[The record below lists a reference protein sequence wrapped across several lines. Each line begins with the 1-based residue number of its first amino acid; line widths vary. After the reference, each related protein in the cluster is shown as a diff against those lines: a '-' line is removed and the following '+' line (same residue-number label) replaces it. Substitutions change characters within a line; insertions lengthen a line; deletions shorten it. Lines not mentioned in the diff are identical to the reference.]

1 MKKKK
6 FDLITPLRLLPL
18 IIVLVT
24 LCCVYLRSSQSM
36 PAGLYPN
43 VLAGQFRQGGGEWL
57 PLDEHTTISALDGDV
72 ILQGRFRIPIPQGT
86 PVHFYLDHINAVIS
100 VNGETVADSTL
111 ETSSVR
117 CGTLWQSFLSPGIT
131 GDDII
136 EIRLHNPHFFGNR
149 SAYDSFLSSLYC
161 ATDNDMNGLLTKQ
174 NLLSVCA
181 GAAIIVVALMIL
193 GISLAACVL
202 KNDQGSKLMHLG
214 LMLLASGIYILTDT
228 SNITLQNALL
238 VFSTYLRGISLM
250 VAVYEVCIYIRYDLS
265 GRFCWIVNTVA
276 IAEGV
281 LLVLTAAVPFFTYI
295 SLYDSMLIWY
305 AAQFLLCPVMAIYCL
320 YEIIGRR
327 SVHKSM
333 LISCILLSISFSAEL
348 FNAAFFQLYPEGA
361 LTKSLLFG
369 LFLFHLVPGLNGIPG
384 GFQAQHR
391 AQQLEDEL
399 QNSQTALAMS
409 QIRSHFI
416 FNILNAISGM
426 CKYDPEMA
434 DETVVRF
441 ARYLRTNIDIMQQV
455 KVVTFDAAVQHLEDY
470 VALQQIRFGDKVR
483 FRQELRVDGFP
494 IPSLVLQPIV
504 ENAIKHG
511 LTPKPEGGTI
521 FLKTWCDRKNFYIL
535 IEDDGVGFDPSAVK
549 ETRENGLGLGNVR
562 YRLKNIMKGEMDIR
576 STPGVGT
583 SVTLTIPR
591 KESFRCISST

>member
-1 MKKKK
+1 MKQKK

-18 IIVLVT
+18 IIILVI
-24 LCCVYLRSSQSM
+24 LCCVYLRSGQAI
-36 PAGLYPN
+36 PETLYPN
-43 VLAGQFRQGGGEWL
+43 VLTGQFRQGDAQWL
-57 PLDEHTTISALDGDV
+57 PLDENTTISAMDGDV
-72 ILQGRFRIPIPQGT
+72 ILQGRFRISVPQDT
-86 PVHFYLDHINAVIS
+86 PVHFYLDHISAEIR
-100 VNGETVADSTL
+100 VNGQTVLDSTL
-111 ETSSVR
+111 EDSPDLCGSV
-117 CGTLWQSFLSPGIT
+117 WQSFLSPGIT
-131 GDDII
+131 GDDLI
-136 EIRLHNPHFFGNR
+136 EIRLHNPHHFGNR
-149 SAYDSFLSSLYC
+149 SAYDSFLTSLYC
-161 ATDNDMNGLLTKQ
+161 ATNTDMNTLLTKQ

-181 GAAIIVVALMIL
+181 GAAIIVVSLMIL
-193 GISLAACVL
+193 GISLAAHVL
-202 KNDQGSKLMHLG
+202 QSKQGSKLMHLG
-214 LMLLASGIYILTDT
+214 LMLLASGIFFLTDT
-228 SNITLQNALL
+228 SNITLQNDLL
-238 VFSTYLRGISLM
+238 EFTTYLRGVSLM

-265 GRFCWIVNTVA
+265 GRFCWIVTAVG
-276 IAEGV
+276 ILEGV
-281 LLVLTAAVPFFTYI
+281 LLVLSAAAPFFAPF
-295 SLYDSMLIWY
+295 SLYGSMFVWC
-305 AAQFLLCPVMAIYCL
+305 AAQFLLCPVLAIYCL

-327 SVHKSM
+327 STHKSM
-333 LISCILLSISFSAEL
+333 LISCVLLSVSLTVEL
-348 FNAAFFQLYPEGA
+348 LNTVFFQLYPDGV

-369 LFLFHLVPGLNGIPG
+369 LFLFYLLPGLNGIPG
-384 GFQAQHR
+384 GFQAKHR

-399 QNSQTALAMS
+399 QNSQVALAMS

-455 KVVTFDAAVQHLEDY
+455 KVVTFDAAIRHLEDY

-535 IEDDGVGFDPSAVK
+535 IEDDGVGFDPSTVK
-549 ETRENGLGLGNVR
+549 ETHGNGLGLGNVR